1 MPGSCLEDMPTP
13 SDFKCCVYCGGED
26 FQRKGPSTLG
36 DFRNNGYRYFMEHLS
51 AVRCLQLFTSITL
64 ILTLSLSEKR
74 YHAHFID
81 EKSEVQR

>member
-1 MPGSCLEDMPTP
+1 MISSAVFIAEGRTS
-13 SDFKCCVYCGGED
+13 KG
-26 FQRKGPSTLG
+26 KGPQPLETLEMMAS
-36 DFRNNGYRYFMEHLS
+36 DISWNMS